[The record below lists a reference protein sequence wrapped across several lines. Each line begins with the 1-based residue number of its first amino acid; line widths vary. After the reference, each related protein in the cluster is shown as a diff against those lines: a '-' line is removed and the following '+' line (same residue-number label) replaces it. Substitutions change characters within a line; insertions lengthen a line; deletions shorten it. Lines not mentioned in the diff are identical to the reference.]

1 MRYCK
6 DKHMVINNLEV
17 TGKRDAAMSLYSV
30 VLTVR
35 PRQKINRDE
44 VIKHINEIDGVI
56 SADTLS

>member
-1 MRYCK
+1 
-6 DKHMVINNLEV
+6 MVINNLEV